1 MACVVVVGTSGATAA
16 ACACACKRGGGVRI
30 YIEMMT
36 NIYRAAKG
44 FVTHVEDNVALMIRH
59 ANRNVVRLRSLFSD
73 THRELRS
80 FAWVT

>member
-1 MACVVVVGTSGATAA
+1 MRVRVSAGGGGRRVAGGGT
-16 ACACACKRGGGVRI
+16 GGVRI